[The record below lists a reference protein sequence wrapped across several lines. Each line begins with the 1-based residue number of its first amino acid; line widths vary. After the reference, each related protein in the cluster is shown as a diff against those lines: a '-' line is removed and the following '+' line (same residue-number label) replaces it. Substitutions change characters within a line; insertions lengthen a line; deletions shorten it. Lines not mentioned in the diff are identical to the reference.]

1 MHDPPG
7 LEISYRLLDDVANLV
22 DLPVEFLLPVQ
33 KLAMGGFP
41 DRRDHVVSDV
51 SFIADPVAGVNRQ
64 QDFGFAQAIRVVVV
78 SINRVRNP
86 CQSAA
91 ECAGDLNVHA
101 CGLVLAGV
109 QLRCEAHDQHGSR
122 VPSTMYCVR
131 PSSSSAVGTYSLS
144 TLPSNGVTP

>member
-101 CGLVLAGV
+101 CGLVPMPL
-109 QLRCEAHDQHGSR
+109 
-122 VPSTMYCVR
+122 
-131 PSSSSAVGTYSLS
+131 SLS
-144 TLPSNGVTP
+144 LDPPANSGSSFPT